1 MTRFYRGGRT
11 AGTHRGRQRAGLD
24 HPARD
29 DEPAPR
35 AGVKPSRERERA
47 VGGEDPGSPP
57 LPERRSSPARGSSG
71 PDRTSTEG
79 QRASKEPL
87 DIDEIF
93 RRLRRAVADLPKAA
107 MFDLRDRGYAS
118 PFEQLVGALISAR
131 TRDETPVQVCL
142 RLFGVARTPEEM
154 LALSESEL
162 TRLLGG
168 ASFAEV
174 KARDIR
180 EISRRI
186 VEEWNGQVPD
196 SLEALTSLRGVG
208 PKIAALTLA
217 VGFGRPAIAVDI
229 HVHRIVN
236 RWGYVAA
243 STPEKTMLALA
254 EVLPER
260 YWIEINER
268 LVPFGKSV
276 CTGVRPKC
284 STCPLLSMCRQVG
297 VTEHR

>member
-1 MTRFYRGGRT
+1 MKR
-11 AGTHRGRQRAGLD
+11 
-24 HPARD
+24 
-29 DEPAPR
+29 PR
-35 AGVKPSRERERA
+35 SAA
-47 VGGEDPGSPP
+47 GSP
-57 LPERRSSPARGSSG
+57 SS
-71 PDRTSTEG
+71 
-79 QRASKEPL
+79 SKEPF
-87 DIDEIF
+87 DIDEVF
-93 RRLRRAVADLPKAA
+93 RRLRLAVANLPKAA
-107 MFDLRDRGYAS
+107 MFDLRDRGYGT

-131 TRDETPVQVCL
+131 TRDETTVKVCL
-142 RLFGVARTPEEM
+142 RLFAVARTPQEM
-154 LALSESEL
+154 LALDEGEL
-162 TRLLGG
+162 IRLLVG

-186 VEEWNGQVPD
+186 VAEWGGQVPD

-236 RWGYVAA
+236 RWGYVSA

-254 EVLPER
+254 ALLPER

-268 LVPFGKSV
+268 LVPFGKFV
-276 CTGVRPKC
+276 CTGPRPMC

-297 VTEHR
+297 VTDHR